1 MTRQL
6 TEIIEIIKTNRG
18 YKTDEK
24 VANAIGMSQ
33 GNLSNYKSRGTL
45 PLEALLS
52 YCDKNEIDFGWLIQ
66 GEKAVSEDDTKI
78 ISNVDFDAVLGRIKL
93 YENISDDSEV
103 ALALRLS
110 KFALAQ
116 RKTRDSLP
124 IDKLREFCDRE
135 SININ
140 WLLTGLGWTS
150 SPSTW
155 RAFDWMRSRIEHQ
168 LWKDVKRIVIV
179 TYYDVDGARDL
190 ANGFIIEKSR
200 GTISMGGAAT
210 RSGYTGGGPNTYCAI
225 LENIS
230 NIKVP
235 IGQVKF
241 EDGKA
246 PDWDK
251 IDISSLI
258 ARANFNDDIIATE
271 LHNVRPDKYPLNAN
285 VLPILDS
292 DILEVIEWMKN
303 NPQDKEL
310 IVKLIQGRK
319 YTKEAL
325 DRLK

>member
-1 MTRQL
+1 MAKQL

-18 YKTDEK
+18 YKTDEE

-52 YCDKNEIDFGWLIQ
+52 FCDRNKIDFGWLIQ
-66 GEKAVSEDDTKI
+66 GEKAVSEDDTEI

-93 YENISDDSEV
+93 YENISDDYEV

-124 IDKLREFCDRE
+124 IDNLREYCDRE
-135 SININ
+135 FININ

-150 SPSTW
+150 NPSTW
-155 RAFDWMRSRIEHQ
+155 RAFDWFRTQIDHQ
-168 LWKDVKRIVIV
+168 LWRDVKRIVIV
-179 TYYDVDGARDL
+179 TYYDGGSGV
-190 ANGFIIEKSR
+190 ANGFIIERSR
-200 GTISMGGAAT
+200 GTISMGGTAT
-210 RSGYTGGGPNTYCAI
+210 RSGYIGGGPNLYYNI
-225 LENIS
+225 LETIS
-230 NIKVP
+230 NMKVP

-258 ARANFNDDIIATE
+258 ARANVNDNIIATE
-271 LHNVRPDKYPLNAN
+271 LHNVRPDKYPLSTN
-285 VLPILDS
+285 VLQTVDS

-310 IVKLIQGRK
+310 IVKLIQGKK

-325 DRLK
+325 DRLKG